1 MLARMRMLGLGRTT
15 LAALFLAPLLAL
27 GAAGCVKRLPLTPKE
42 LERVKTEAG
51 VDPLRVYTSKKL
63 LNFRREAGVQSELNV
78 DKSIQRSSDTL
89 TDRELI
95 TKNTSGLIIKLG
107 EVNGATAAWVTFDPR
122 FNKPEDVMLFVQTED
137 GRFRLATVPERK
149 GFDKATSY
157 RGCKCKRRKMKLGK
171 LRSLAEAND
180 VLLVKKKNGKIL
192 TIELQVKVI
201 DNEKTRTRTRRLE
214 GID

>member
-1 MLARMRMLGLGRTT
+1 MRMIGRSG

-27 GAAGCVKRLPLTPKE
+27 GAAGCAKRLNLTPKD

-51 VDPLRVYTSKKL
+51 IQPLRVYTSKKL
-63 LNFRREAGVQSELNV
+63 INIRYEADVEQQFDVN
-78 DKSIQRSSDTL
+78 KSIKLSA
-89 TDRELI
+89 DRVEDKELV
-95 TKNTSGLIIKLG
+95 TRNTSGLIIKLG

-122 FNKPEDVMLFVQTED
+122 YDKPEDVMLFVQTED
-137 GRFRLATVPERK
+137 GKFRLATVPERK
-149 GFDKATSY
+149 GFGKATSY
-157 RGCKCKRRKMKLGK
+157 RGCKCKRRKMKTGK

-201 DNEKTRTRTRRLE
+201 DNDKTRKRTRRLE